1 MNWIKSVEEKGMK
14 VSPKSFAARRDGLY
28 RVTQSSWWEWL
39 AGSTPFFW
47 RWPEEFQER
56 IRDGIKPWIS
66 GRLESWRR
74 AQRGHRDPN
83 KMKQVKEKLDKIRQ
97 RGYVEAGRVE
107 SLISFFDVEKGS
119 DDIRMVYDGSASGLN
134 DLLGAPWFP
143 LPTLDTLQRS
153 IEPGTFM
160 SDNDVGEMFLNF
172 MLHEDLRK
180 LCGVDFTLYYPEEL
194 ESSASRVI
202 WERWQRCAMGL
213 RHSPYQAVQGLL
225 WAEEVILGDRRDK
238 ENVFQWDRVQL
249 NLPGS
254 IQYDPTKSWVRKLR
268 ADVRLAAGLH
278 THADDSRNHGS
289 SESESECWKA
299 SQRVSSNLGFLGIQ
313 DASRKRSGPSLEP
326 GPWAGGV
333 MHTSGGDVSKL
344 LTEERWAK
352 TRRILNRIYL
362 EMDSSVGMKYDLLNS
377 DRGFL
382 VYVTRAYSNLTPY
395 LKGMHLT
402 LASWQGERDPES
414 GWKAKKRKLPTEKSN
429 PVLWEPK
436 LGLKHYSSADAP
448 EYVFPV
454 PRLKKDMRALL
465 YLTSSPT
472 APKQAVRLMLLGLVI
487 YGFGDASGLGFG
499 STFLVDGELIRYR
512 HGTWFITN
520 ENSSN
525 FRELRNLVDA
535 MEDLA
540 LEGGLVGR
548 EIFLFTDNTTAERA
562 YFKGTSSNEALFEL
576 VLRLRKMEMTC
587 EFKLH
592 VIHVAGTRMIEQGT
606 DGMSRGDHGS
616 GVMAGSPMLSYAP
629 LNLSAIERSDTLL
642 PWIQSWSHD
651 EISPLVVLSPED
663 WFESH
668 PSGGCICGHLHQRLR
683 MPR

>member
-134 DLLGAPWFP
+134 ELLGAPWFP
-143 LPTLDTLQRS
+143 LSTLDTLQRS

-213 RHSPYQAVQGLL
+213 RPSPYQAVQGLL
-225 WAEEVILGDRRDK
+225 WAEEVILGDQRDK

-268 ADVRLAAGLH
+268 ADDRLAAGLH

-289 SESESECWKA
+289 SESECWKA
-299 SQRVSSNLGFLGIQ
+299 SQRVSSTLWFPR
-313 DASRKRSGPSLEP
+313 DP
-326 GPWAGGV
+326 GR
-333 MHTSGGDVSKL
+333 VSK
-344 LTEERWAK
+344 EEW
-352 TRRILNRIYL
+352 
-362 EMDSSVGMKYDLLNS
+362 S
-377 DRGFL
+377 FL
-382 VYVTRAYSNLTPY
+382 RAR
-395 LKGMHLT
+395 T
-402 LASWQGERDPES
+402 L
-414 GWKAKKRKLPTEKSN
+414 GW
-429 PVLWEPK
+429 
-436 LGLKHYSSADAP
+436 
-448 EYVFPV
+448 
-454 PRLKKDMRALL
+454 
-465 YLTSSPT
+465 
-472 APKQAVRLMLLGLVI
+472 
-487 YGFGDASGLGFG
+487 
-499 STFLVDGELIRYR
+499 
-512 HGTWFITN
+512 
-520 ENSSN
+520 
-525 FRELRNLVDA
+525 
-535 MEDLA
+535 
-540 LEGGLVGR
+540 
-548 EIFLFTDNTTAERA
+548 
-562 YFKGTSSNEALFEL
+562 
-576 VLRLRKMEMTC
+576 
-587 EFKLH
+587 
-592 VIHVAGTRMIEQGT
+592 
-606 DGMSRGDHGS
+606 
-616 GVMAGSPMLSYAP
+616 
-629 LNLSAIERSDTLL
+629 RSDA
-642 PWIQSWSHD
+642 H
-651 EISPLVVLSPED
+651 
-663 WFESH
+663 
-668 PSGGCICGHLHQRLR
+668 
-683 MPR
+683 

>member
-1 MNWIKSVEEKGMK
+1 MK

-213 RHSPYQAVQGLL
+213 RPSPYQAVQGLL
-225 WAEEVILGDRRDK
+225 WAEEVILGDQRDK

-268 ADVRLAAGLH
+268 ADDRLAAGLH

-289 SESESECWKA
+289 SESECWKA
-299 SQRVSSNLGFLGIQ
+299 SQRVSSTLRFPR
-313 DASRKRSGPSLEP
+313 DP
-326 GPWAGGV
+326 GR
-333 MHTSGGDVSKL
+333 VSK
-344 LTEERWAK
+344 EEW
-352 TRRILNRIYL
+352 
-362 EMDSSVGMKYDLLNS
+362 S
-377 DRGFL
+377 FL
-382 VYVTRAYSNLTPY
+382 RAR
-395 LKGMHLT
+395 T
-402 LASWQGERDPES
+402 L
-414 GWKAKKRKLPTEKSN
+414 GW
-429 PVLWEPK
+429 
-436 LGLKHYSSADAP
+436 
-448 EYVFPV
+448 
-454 PRLKKDMRALL
+454 
-465 YLTSSPT
+465 
-472 APKQAVRLMLLGLVI
+472 
-487 YGFGDASGLGFG
+487 
-499 STFLVDGELIRYR
+499 
-512 HGTWFITN
+512 
-520 ENSSN
+520 
-525 FRELRNLVDA
+525 
-535 MEDLA
+535 
-540 LEGGLVGR
+540 
-548 EIFLFTDNTTAERA
+548 
-562 YFKGTSSNEALFEL
+562 
-576 VLRLRKMEMTC
+576 
-587 EFKLH
+587 
-592 VIHVAGTRMIEQGT
+592 
-606 DGMSRGDHGS
+606 
-616 GVMAGSPMLSYAP
+616 
-629 LNLSAIERSDTLL
+629 RSDA
-642 PWIQSWSHD
+642 H
-651 EISPLVVLSPED
+651 
-663 WFESH
+663 
-668 PSGGCICGHLHQRLR
+668 
-683 MPR
+683 